1 MCALGQMWLVPKGP
15 VLCGMRGVRASRV
28 SAASRNMGSG
38 GTESWRAFKLT
49 WEGFQLHVVFSF
61 FWFNRRSFSVLLLIG
76 QRMIF
81 FFPL

>member
-1 MCALGQMWLVPKGP
+1 MWLVPKGL
-15 VLCGMRGVRASRV
+15 VLRGMRGVRASRV

-76 QRMIF
+76 QCMIF
-81 FFPL
+81 FPL